1 MYFYIVSFLRDRHAS
16 MAVFPYL
23 TILVSFSWFFLHVR
37 DAVTYCTISSH
48 VLCAM
53 RYAQTFR
60 YFIFIGFVRGAL
72 RIHEL
77 SDGAFDSHLSSTF
90 ADICGILLMT

>member
-1 MYFYIVSFLRDRHAS
+1 
-16 MAVFPYL
+16 
-23 TILVSFSWFFLHVR
+23 
-37 DAVTYCTISSH
+37 
-48 VLCAM
+48 M